1 MTDLRAW
8 KLFLKLFYGKMSMT
22 LIFFFFFIILLII
35 IPTHQIVL
43 GVLGV
48 GGLKS
53 ISYLTVRDFTS

>member
-1 MTDLRAW
+1 METIFKIILW
-8 KLFLKLFYGKMSMT
+8 KNEHDPY
-22 LIFFFFFIILLII
+22 FFFFIILLII

>member
-22 LIFFFFFIILLII
+22 LIFIFIILLII
-35 IPTHQIVL
+35 IPTHQLVL

-53 ISYLTVRDFTS
+53 ISYLTFRDFTS

>member
-8 KLFLKLFYGKMSMT
+8 KLFLNLFYGKMSKT
-22 LIFFFFFIILLII
+22 LIFIFIILLII
-35 IPTHQIVL
+35 IPTHQLVL

-53 ISYLTVRDFTS
+53 ISYSTIKDFTR

>member
-22 LIFFFFFIILLII
+22 LIFIFIILLII
-35 IPTHQIVL
+35 RETHQLVL

-48 GGLKS
+48 GIEIDILF
-53 ISYLTVRDFTS
+53 DN